1 MFQGRPSALEGRG
14 WLHVPAMTC
23 ACCTFA
29 FVSCRSL
36 FPASQWSAEINA
48 AIASAGFFWLVGE
61 SELRS
66 EPVEVRQG
74 CCRWPGGRGDAVQE
88 LMGGAVQEL
97 MGDEGVDCSRVWVSQ
112 EGVRWAGV

>member
-1 MFQGRPSALEGRG
+1 MAARACQCLSWQLRAAL
-14 WLHVPAMTC
+14 
-23 ACCTFA
+23 A

-74 CCRWPGGRGDAVQE
+74 CSPAPGGLACRN
-88 LMGGAVQEL
+88 
-97 MGDEGVDCSRVWVSQ
+97 
-112 EGVRWAGV
+112 